1 MSFAMT
7 AIVERLVERL
17 VQDEQLL
24 LAPQGTKA
32 AVCGE
37 ILDAM
42 AQRTRPAQLGAFF
55 SGILVRSEHVEE
67 LFIDDASLSR
77 LLSDL

>member
-1 MSFAMT
+1 MSFAMS
-7 AIVERLVERL
+7 AIVERLIDRL
-17 VQDEQLL
+17 VSDEHLI
-24 LAPQGTKA
+24 LAPHGTKA
-32 AVCGE
+32 AVCAE
-37 ILDAM
+37 IVLAM

>member
-1 MSFAMT
+1 MSFAMS
-7 AIVERLVERL
+7 AIVERLVDRL
-17 VQDEQLL
+17 VEDDHLVL
-24 LAPQGTKA
+24 SPQGTKA
-32 AVCGE
+32 AVCNE
-37 ILDAM
+37 LLLAM

-55 SGILVRSEHVEE
+55 SGILVRSDHVEE